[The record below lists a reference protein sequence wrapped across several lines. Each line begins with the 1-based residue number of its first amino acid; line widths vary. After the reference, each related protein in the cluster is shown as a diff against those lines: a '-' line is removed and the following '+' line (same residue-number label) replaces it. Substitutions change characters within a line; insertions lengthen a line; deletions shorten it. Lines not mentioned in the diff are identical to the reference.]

1 MRGAAVPD
9 RCVVQ
14 GTRLRLCRSHQFARR
29 LVFLG
34 RDHQQERRVDERNDP
49 REVTLG
55 IIGQRAVG
63 RREDRQRGRVG
74 EQRIAVRVGL
84 GDRGRSQCSS
94 PAAAIVDDEGLS
106 DLLRHL
112 VEDSPADQIDRAAGR
127 HRYGNADR
135 FARPCQRLCLTQRG
149 MCTRHQQQS
158 CEERAPH
165 TSALFEVV
173 KLAGTARSQCVFGAR
188 GVKLGGERYWQEPGR
203 CRRSTVPSWP
213 GWRTNALARAAL
225 ARDNPLAR
233 VLRRIGGRSPAARPF
248 RSRHTHVSPLVMTN
262 LRATAS
268 PCRAR
273 HAHSPLPEPHY
284 PCCNRAGRPRS
295 TNR

>member
-49 REVTLG
+49 REITLG

-135 FARPCQRLCLTQRG
+135 FARPGERLCLTQRG
-149 MCTRHQQQS
+149 RCTRHQQQS

-188 GVKLGGERYWQEPGR
+188 GVKLGGKTVLAETGALPTQ
-203 CRRSTVPSWP
+203 RRSVVAGLANERLGS
-213 GWRTNALARAAL
+213 RRARSDAL
-225 ARDNPLAR
+225 PQ
-233 VLRRIGGRSPAARPF
+233 RRG
-248 RSRHTHVSPLVMTN
+248 RSRHVSSGASTHVSPLVMTN

-273 HAHSPLPEPHY
+273 HAHSPLPEPRY